1 MVKVAL
7 AGRLSE
13 LLALA
18 ADRPRALSGR
28 SARATD
34 DVRGLARSDVGDPTG
49 VSVVLDGRQDRFRLD
64 GFDDGFVPASPGVFA
79 LYRDGRRLYAQSAK
93 SLTAQVWRNHA
104 TTDHRLQGSA
114 LAAAIASHLKL
125 TGWPSSAGLRVVRE
139 WLDGCEFAWIER
151 ESFSDAH
158 ALMAEL
164 AAQGTPPLN

>member
-1 MVKVAL
+1 
-7 AGRLSE
+7 
-13 LLALA
+13 
-18 ADRPRALSGR
+18 
-28 SARATD
+28 
-34 DVRGLARSDVGDPTG
+34 
-49 VSVVLDGRQDRFRLD
+49 VVLDGRQDRFRLD